1 MRHEFFSHRIGV
13 HVVQLLLRLG
23 ARIHI
28 EVLIAPLPEPAQRRP
43 VSGKAQRELALAA
56 AFLSAYSAREP
67 LLEDLDD
74 SCGSRGAGFADE
86 QVHMLGHEN
95 EADQRKAI
103 ASTYFLEN
111 LDGHIP
117 DASRAQQRPALIATE
132 GDEMQVTPAADTFQ
146 MVRHNIRG
154 RGAHPLPKA
163 KPQRVGH
170 PGKFS

>member
-1 MRHEFFSHRIGV
+1 
-13 HVVQLLLRLG
+13 
-23 ARIHI
+23 
-28 EVLIAPLPEPAQRRP
+28 
-43 VSGKAQRELALAA
+43 
-56 AFLSAYSAREP
+56 
-67 LLEDLDD
+67 
-74 SCGSRGAGFADE
+74 
-86 QVHMLGHEN
+86 MLGHEN

-117 DASRAQQRPALIATE
+117 DANRAQQRPALIATE

-170 PGKFS
+170 PGKFSYHCVVLFTSGYFGSAREMEQPEAKGVPPASYDEDQTCTIRT